1 MTRAALARQTLQ
13 TVILSEIEWTPQNG
27 FLTAAQKLQRKT
39 ILQHF
44 QDDIRVRSPRSL
56 SHLVDAGTN
65 KLIVWISS
73 LRRRYTREGS
83 GAAF

>member
-1 MTRAALARQTLQ
+1 MTPAALARQTLQ

-44 QDDIRVRSPRSL
+44 QDDIRVRSCLPLAYCVR
-56 SHLVDAGTN
+56 
-65 KLIVWISS
+65 
-73 LRRRYTREGS
+73 
-83 GAAF
+83 